1 MPIPAEELPL
11 RRPIPALQVPFL
23 QTEQVCR
30 PGNGKR
36 QFSTQPGLLLHPN
49 VPRGVTASKHNH
61 RKVKCR
67 APEFIF
73 YSRNKPYLIAFN
85 DLLEPQA
92 LRTAGFRAA
101 AIGHPFARNP
111 ALDERREGFASWL
124 RCAKATRSSS
134 SGISDASAGRETMT
148 SGGARVPEKSV
159 PVRVRQRGRVRRR
172 AKGQCTEGHAVR
184 LWTAWRRASRHE
196 PAGLNSSDS

>member
-67 APEFIF
+67 APQFIF
-73 YSRNKPYLIAFN
+73 YSRNKPYLIVFI

-92 LRTAGFRAA
+92 LRTAGFKAA
-101 AIGHPFARNP
+101 AIGHPFARDP
-111 ALDERREGFASWL
+111 ALNERREGFASWL
-124 RCAKATRSSS
+124 TCAKATRSSS

-148 SGGARVPEKSV
+148 
-159 PVRVRQRGRVRRR
+159 VRRR
-172 AKGQCTEGHAVR
+172 AGLGEERPSTRQAKRPPPEGHAVR
-184 LWTAWRRASRHE
+184 LWYCVAKGQ
-196 PAGLNSSDS
+196 PA